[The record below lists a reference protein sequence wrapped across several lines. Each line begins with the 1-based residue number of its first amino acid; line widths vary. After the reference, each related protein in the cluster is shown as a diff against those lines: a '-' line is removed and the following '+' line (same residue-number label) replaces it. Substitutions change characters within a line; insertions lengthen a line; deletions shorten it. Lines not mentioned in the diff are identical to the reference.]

1 MPVSA
6 VVRWLRHGP
15 SHRPAEV
22 TRAGSSARPPL
33 FPSLPQRP
41 GSGGAGPAAA
51 PLPLRPPLPRAGAV
65 RESLSALRC
74 REGRIPL
81 GSARSPV
88 RCRSAAGAGLA
99 SHRRRHRPRRGRA
112 PGTAAGRRGR
122 RRACES
128 RWEAQ
133 PEPAELSAAGR
144 ALGGP
149 WRRAVR
155 AEARE
160 APGAAAAVCRREPS
174 EGRGGQRSSA
184 QHSSAGVLRECGD
197 TGGDASRVFVGEG
210 CGEGRTKLSAP
221 RAWWW
226 LPAGASAPPGWM
238 LVPPGP

>member
-1 MPVSA
+1 MPFCGRDRGRA
-6 VVRWLRHGP
+6 GIAQAAAP
-15 SHRPAEV
+15 PPA
-22 TRAGSSARPPL
+22 RAGSGHSGGKARPP
-33 FPSLPQRP
+33 
-41 GSGGAGPAAA
+41 AGAA
-51 PLPLRPPLPRAGAV
+51 PGA
-65 RESLSALRC
+65 A
-74 REGRIPL
+74 
-81 GSARSPV
+81 
-88 RCRSAAGAGLA
+88 
-99 SHRRRHRPRRGRA
+99 
-112 PGTAAGRRGR
+112 

-184 QHSSAGVLRECGD
+184 QHSSAGVPRECGD